1 VTSVLIVGGGVS
13 GLVTAYRLRQLLGPS
28 ARLTVLEQS
37 DRLGGKLRTVDLDD
51 VPTDVGA
58 EAFVMRD
65 PAAAE
70 LVAELGLGSSLVN
83 PALAAATIH
92 AGGATVALPRRT
104 FLGVPAG
111 ADAVRDVL
119 SASAVERVA
128 AEASLPPVSLA
139 PDEDVSVGGLLA
151 ERMGREV
158 VDHLVEP
165 LLAGV
170 YAGRA
175 DLLGLRATMPA
186 LVAALNE
193 TGSLTAAADR
203 LLPTPAA
210 GPRKPVFGALRGG
223 MRVLIE
229 ELARQSG
236 AEIRLATTAR
246 RLERRE
252 GHLRDMEFG
261 PGAALGGSEG
271 RRWDVG
277 LGSGAG
283 AGGREGHFRDVERRE
298 GHLRDMG
305 SGAGAGA
312 GGREGHLRDP
322 DRREGRL
329 QGMWRVEVGPVPK
342 PEFLDA
348 DAVVLAVPPPAA
360 RKLLADV
367 VPEASAAYGRVEVGS
382 MAVVSMVLPG
392 DVTLP
397 ESSGVLL
404 AVGER
409 HRDGTPFTAKAF
421 TYTSRK
427 WGGARTRL
435 RASVGRVG
443 EEHTLQRDE
452 DALLADV
459 LADLAELS
467 GVETKPVAWTVN
479 KWGGGLPQY
488 GVGHAATAA
497 EIERAVAGVPGLAV
511 TGATFRGVG
520 IPACVR
526 TATAAAERVAAH
538 LAI

>member
-1 VTSVLIVGGGVS
+1 MSHVLIVGGGVS
-13 GLVTAYRLRQLLGPS
+13 GLVAAYRLRQLLGPD

-37 DRLGGKLRTVDLDD
+37 DRLGGKLRTLDLDG

-58 EAFVMRD
+58 EAFVLRD
-65 PAAAE
+65 PAAAD
-70 LVAELGLGSSLVN
+70 LVAELGLPVVHPERS
-83 PALAAATIH
+83 AATIR
-92 AGGATVALPRRT
+92 AAGATVALPRRT

-111 ADAVRDVL
+111 PDAVRDVL
-119 SASAVERVA
+119 SPAGVEGVA
-128 AEASLPPVSLA
+128 RESSLPPLRLA
-139 PDEDVSVGGLLA
+139 QDEDVSVGELLT

-186 LVAALNE
+186 LVRALDE

-203 LLPTPAA
+203 LLPPPT
-210 GPRKPVFGALRGG
+210 GGLPRPVFGALPGG
-223 MRVLIE
+223 MRVLVA
-229 ELARQSG
+229 ELARRSR
-236 AEIRLATTAR
+236 ADIRLDTTVR
-246 RLERRE
+246 RLECRE
-252 GHLRDMEFG
+252 SRVHDTQRPES
-261 PGAALGGSEG
+261 ACHG
-271 RRWDVG
+271 R
-277 LGSGAG
+277 
-283 AGGREGHFRDVERRE
+283 
-298 GHLRDMG
+298 
-305 SGAGAGA
+305 
-312 GGREGHLRDP
+312 
-322 DRREGRL
+322 
-329 QGMWRVEVGPVPK
+329 WRVEVGSAPR

-360 RKLLADV
+360 RKLLDGVA
-367 VPEASAAYGRVEVGS
+367 PAASAAYGRVAVGS

-427 WGGARTRL
+427 WGGDRTRL

-443 EEHTLQRDE
+443 EEQTLQRDE

-467 GVETKPVAWTVN
+467 GVRAEPVAWAVT

-488 GVGHAATAA
+488 GVGHAAAVG
-497 EIERAVAGVPGLAV
+497 EIERGVAAVPGLAV
-511 TGATFRGVG
+511 AGAVFRGVG

-526 TATAAAERVAAH
+526 TATAAAVGLGAELMAV
-538 LAI
+538 

>member
-1 VTSVLIVGGGVS
+1 MTRVLIVGGGVS
-13 GLVTAYRLRQLLGPS
+13 GLVAAYRLRQLLGPS
-28 ARLTVLEQS
+28 VRLTVLEQS
-37 DRLGGKLRTVDLDD
+37 DRLGGKLRTLDLDG

-58 EAFVMRD
+58 EAFVLRD

-70 LVAELGLGSSLVN
+70 LAAELGLAVVH
-83 PALAAATIH
+83 PERAAATIH
-92 AGGATVALPRRT
+92 AGGTTVALPRRT

-119 SASAVERVA
+119 SAEGVERVA
-128 AEASLPPVSLA
+128 AEPSLPPLRLA
-139 PDEDVSVGGLLA
+139 PDEDASVGELLT

-186 LVAALNE
+186 LVKALDE
-193 TGSLTAAADR
+193 TGSLTAAADS
-203 LLPTPAA
+203 LLPVAGGPA
-210 GPRKPVFGALRGG
+210 KPVFGAPRGG
-223 MRVLIE
+223 MRMLVE

-236 AEIRLATTAR
+236 AEIRLGTTVR

-252 GHLRDMEFG
+252 GHPWDNG
-261 PGAALGGSEG
+261 PGRRPAADGREG
-271 RRWDVG
+271 HPSDI
-277 LGSGAG
+277 
-283 AGGREGHFRDVERRE
+283 GGREGHPCDTGSGGHPAAESREGPPWDVERRE
-298 GHLRDMG
+298 GHPRDT
-305 SGAGAGA
+305 AV
-312 GGREGHLRDP
+312 RPEGP
-322 DRREGRL
+322 L
-329 QGMWRVEVGPVPK
+329 QGTQRPGGPLQAMWRVEVGPVPR

-348 DAVVLAVPPPAA
+348 DAVVLAVPAPAA
-360 RKLLADV
+360 RKLLDGVA
-367 VPEASAAYGRVEVGS
+367 PEASAAYGRIQVGS
-382 MAVVSMVLPG
+382 MAVVSMVLP

-421 TYTSRK
+421 TFTSRK
-427 WGGARTRL
+427 WGGDRTRL

-443 EEHTLQRDE
+443 EEHALQRDE

-467 GVETKPVAWTVN
+467 GVEAKPTAWTVT

-488 GVGHAATAA
+488 GVGHAAAVA
-497 EIERAVAGVPGLAV
+497 EIERAVERVPGLAV
-511 TGATFRGVG
+511 AGAVFRGVG

-526 TATAAAERVAAH
+526 TATAAAERLAARLVAV
-538 LAI
+538 